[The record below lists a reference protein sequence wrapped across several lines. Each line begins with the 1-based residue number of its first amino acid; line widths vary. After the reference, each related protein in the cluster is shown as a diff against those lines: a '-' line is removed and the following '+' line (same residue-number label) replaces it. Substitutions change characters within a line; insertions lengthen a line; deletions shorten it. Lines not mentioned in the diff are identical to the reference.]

1 MKKPATGIV
10 VLNVFICILLVLPI
24 FLLAFFAQ
32 SRHYVTKGTTEVM
45 NAVSDGEYDELRED
59 MVEELF
65 DSMGVD
71 VDDIDDEFIDDT
83 NDLIDNMF
91 NDAVKYM
98 FTREGEGMDV
108 DAIVDYFDK
117 HADEIEDMTDYE
129 ITDDDLDELRDI
141 LEEELDDFEDEVDDI
156 WDEDSE
162 TSAIIK
168 VWFGKETVIALS
180 VIIAIGLL
188 IIFATFNVRLDKSL
202 KYTGV
207 TLIVSSVFMFFGTG
221 ILAGVKEAAL
231 DDLDFEATE
240 DFFNLII
247 RNGLIVDFLVF
258 ALGLILIILG
268 SAYRKKLKNQ
278 YGDDF
283 EPKPARVNP
292 YTSVN
297 TVNNVNPYANANNNV
312 NPYANNTNPYAN
324 PYANNTV
331 NNYGNVGTTN
341 NAASV
346 NTVNNAPETNN
357 SVNTSSTSDITDSLN
372 FGSEINTDVN
382 TDVPTFDNNNF

>member
-231 DDLDFEATE
+231 EDLDFEAAE
-240 DFFNLII
+240 DFFSLII
-247 RNGLIVDFLVF
+247 RNGLIVDFIVF

-341 NAASV
+341 KAASV

-357 SVNTSSTSDITDSLN
+357 SVITSSTSDVTDSLN

-382 TDVPTFDNNNF
+382 TDVPTFDDNNF

>member
-1 MKKPATGIV
+1 
-10 VLNVFICILLVLPI
+10 
-24 FLLAFFAQ
+24 
-32 SRHYVTKGTTEVM
+32 
-45 NAVSDGEYDELRED
+45 
-59 MVEELF
+59 MVW
-65 DSMGVD
+65 
-71 VDDIDDEFIDDT
+71 
-83 NDLIDNMF
+83 
-91 NDAVKYM
+91 Y
-98 FTREGEGMDV
+98 
-108 DAIVDYFDK
+108 
-117 HADEIEDMTDYE
+117 
-129 ITDDDLDELRDI
+129 
-141 LEEELDDFEDEVDDI
+141 
-156 WDEDSE
+156 
-162 TSAIIK
+162 
-168 VWFGKETVIALS
+168 ETVIALS

-297 TVNNVNPYANANNNV
+297 TVNNVNPYANVNNNV